1 MRQIKFRGKFI
12 YSNENGSLLWIYGN
26 LYQTDTLRNVGKA
39 KIFGNIRYN
48 EDIIIT
54 DNEVIL
60 GTVGQFTGLHDKN
73 GNEIYEGDII
83 CTYDSQ
89 NNPIMHEIYY
99 LENESRFATKLIGY
113 EFMETGGLT
122 QKWIDELDFEVIGNI
137 YDNPELL
144 KRKE

>member
-1 MRQIKFRGKFI
+1 MREIKFRGKFI
-12 YSNENGSLLWIYGN
+12 YANTDGKLIWTYGN

-60 GTVGQFTGLHDKN
+60 GTVGQFTGLYDKN

-83 CTYDSQ
+83 CTHDSQ

-99 LENESRFATKLIGY
+99 LENGARFATRMIGY
-113 EFMETGGLT
+113 EFLERGTIT
-122 QKWIDELDFEVIGNI
+122 QKWLNEIGFEVVGNI

-144 KRKE
+144 LKK